1 MTVDS
6 SDPTTASVPEGLT
19 ADAATSAPRAP
30 LFQQLWAR
38 DQWPD
43 LPPYRSI
50 LSPLML
56 LDRTLHVFPEALGV
70 VDGDRRLTYA
80 EFGARVYRLASAL
93 RRRGIGKHDR
103 VAVLCRNA
111 CEVLEAHFGVPQL
124 GAALVPINVRLS
136 ADEIGYILRHSGA
149 RILIVDHE
157 LAATAAALRS
167 DLSDLELVVSVDL
180 ASRH

>member
-56 LDRTLHVFPEALGV
+56 LERTLHVFPEKLGI

-93 RRRGIGKHDR
+93 RRRGIGKDDR
-103 VAVLCRNA
+103 VAVLCHNS

-124 GAALVPINVRLS
+124 GAALVPINVRLL
-136 ADEIGYILRHSGA
+136 AGEIGYILGHSGA
-149 RILIVDHE
+149 KALILDHGV
-157 LAATAAALRS
+157 AAAVAPVLTGLP
-167 DLSDLELVVSVDL
+167 DL
-180 ASRH
+180 